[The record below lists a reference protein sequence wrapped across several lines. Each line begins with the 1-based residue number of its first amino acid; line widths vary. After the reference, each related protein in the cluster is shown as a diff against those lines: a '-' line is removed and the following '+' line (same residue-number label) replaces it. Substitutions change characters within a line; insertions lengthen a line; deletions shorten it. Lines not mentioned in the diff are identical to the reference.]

1 MDLAVNLDFVEALNT
16 KLHESSIIESSC
28 VIDHPCDMALENEV
42 H

>member
-1 MDLAVNLDFVEALNT
+1 MDLSVNLDFVEVLST
-16 KLHESSIIESSC
+16 KSHESRITESFC